1 MKKRDARKQSSVISG
16 QSSVISEQSSVISGQ
31 SSVISKPPS
40 GTSQSSVKEALYTMR
55 IWRGKTQYV
64 CPLCGA
70 DTFDKKIML
79 KHLVNKHDSE
89 LALVELVRLE
99 NKTPSQPPPNAES
112 ANLGEGN
119 QEDVFEVELVETGS
133 TVDAQGNEHKTFT
146 IKE

>member
-1 MKKRDARKQSSVISG
+1 MKKKATSKQPLVISG
-16 QSSVISEQSSVISGQ
+16 
-31 SSVISKPPS
+31 PPS

-99 NKTPSQPPPNAES
+99 GTSTPSPSPSADS